1 MKGRT
6 CAPERSSSPPPPD
19 WLVPTTRTIST
30 FLVELPPLICSTQE
44 YVPAG
49 NPVAY
54 AETLTAPGVVPP
66 EELSDTHDP
75 PYTAAVKV
83 IGDPVL
89 LTEMVFAE
97 GVWEPSAK
105 NTSRDVL
112 TVSVPPLGGGG
123 GGAGVVEVTV
133 NVTGIV
139 FGLLDAVVEVIT
151 TEPLYVP
158 AFNPVG
164 FTAALTL
171 PGVVP
176 PPLAVNQLPPDIE
189 TV

>member
-1 MKGRT
+1 
-6 CAPERSSSPPPPD
+6 
-19 WLVPTTRTIST
+19 
-30 FLVELPPLICSTQE
+30 LICTTQE

-54 AETLTAPGVVPP
+54 AETLTVPGVVPP
-66 EELSDTHDP
+66 EGVTDTHEL
-75 PYTAAVKV
+75 PYAAAVKV
-83 IGDPVL
+83 MGDPVL
-89 LTEMVFAE
+89 WTEMVFAE
-97 GVWEPSAK
+97 GVWDPSAK

-123 GGAGVVEVTV
+123 GGGVVEVTV

-139 FGLLDAVVEVIT
+139 FELLDAVVEAIT

-158 AFNPVG
+158 AFNPAG
-164 FTAALTL
+164 FTPTLTL

-176 PPLAVNQLPPDIE
+176 PPLAVNHVPPDIE